1 MKRGCYVR
9 IEKLRATPYGLPA
22 CPLPLYFPG
31 AWAGHLSLPV
41 DYWLEGYLLR
51 DVAPGDVI
59 DLDRRVRHGLAVR
72 GRFVSSRI
80 CSCSNAEIATVN
92 SVYIVREIP
101 PPPADVETAPK
112 RACPDAAAASS
123 IRRETPDL
131 RRISDT

>member
-9 IEKLRATPYGLPA
+9 LEKLRATPYGLPA

-31 AWAGHLSLPV
+31 AWVGHLSLPV
-41 DYWLEGYLLR
+41 HYRMEGYLLR

-59 DLDRRVRHGLAVR
+59 DLDRRVRHGVAVL

-80 CSCSNAEIATVN
+80 CSCSGGEISTLN

-101 PPPADVETAPK
+101 PPLAEAEPK
-112 RACPDAAAASS
+112 SACPENAAASS
-123 IRRETPDL
+123 IRRDTPDL
-131 RRISDT
+131 RNTPDT